1 MMMSKNLNH
10 EREPLEM
17 LTIDQLVPSNH
28 LVRKMDAALDFS
40 FIYPMIEE
48 AKPEFLKSMLY

>member
-40 FIYPMIEE
+40 FIYPMVEE
-48 AKPEFLKSMLY
+48 AKPVF